1 MSQVDSARE
10 ELVLV
15 LDFGSQYAQ
24 LIARRVREHKVFC
37 RLVRHDLTAERIREL
52 APRGIILSG
61 GPASV
66 YDPGAPRFDPAKAPV
81 ELKAGP
87 CAAACLDRGLGPGIA
102 GTSRLP
108 VGFAVTWAVTWGP
121 GSRMFVLKQFHLKL
135 ISLNLFLKS

>member
-66 YDPGAPRFDPAKAPV
+66 YDPGAPRFDPAI
-81 ELKAGP
+81 
-87 CAAACLDRGLGPGIA
+87 LDLGIPILGI
-102 GTSRLP
+102 
-108 VGFAVTWAVTWGP
+108 
-121 GSRMFVLKQFHLKL
+121 
-135 ISLNLFLKS
+135 